1 MQTKRWADSE
11 QNAGFRGGAEC
22 FGLVPET
29 VPVPRTRIVQDAPVA
44 VIRIPKF
51 GREKCRDLATEL
63 SEVMGPPRTGLSSLI
78 VFAAAALGG
87 SFRQSDERKSVPGNQ
102 GWSTRKIF
110 FINTL

>member
-11 QNAGFRGGAEC
+11 QNAGFRGGEC
-22 FGLVPET
+22 FGL